1 MFSCLSKIITWHKS
15 NKELSLFCR
24 NKTKAKTSTEVKSF
38 DTYSKFKK
46 EYGKASD
53 YIKDGEWH
61 HIVEQ
66 QTVGKG
72 INTGTSVYNSQ
83 NTVAISK
90 NLHHEISKYY
100 SSRYGSF
107 SSFRNY
113 VNTLS
118 YEQQYA
124 KGLEVLKMFAE
135 KLGENIIWL

>member
-1 MFSCLSKIITWHKS
+1 MFP
-15 NKELSLFCR
+15 
-24 NKTKAKTSTEVKSF
+24 KAKTSTEVKSF

-135 KLGENIIWL
+135 QLGENIIWL